1 MEIFQANIH
10 KSKTADELSNQ
21 LVLGNEIE
29 EVTKLHLEEIIENA
43 KDLCP
48 RQGVEVGRLKAANYD
63 V

>member
-43 KDLCP
+43 KGLWP
-48 RQGVEVGRLKAANYD
+48 RQGVEGGQVESC
-63 V
+63 